1 MCLLCPVDMEDVS
14 ASPSHSPSPVVY
26 PSHSPSP
33 VPPQPPSTT
42 TSAASKGKARAEA
55 PTSASSAAPP
65 AASSAAPP
73 AASSAA
79 PPAASSVT
87 PPSSHYNLRG
97 KKRPADTL
105 AEKQL
110 NSTEEDT
117 PRKSGGAAATDV
129 PRVQVDAASPPLPTH
144 PVLIDLGVKI
154 ATQEVCFFAASVVYG
169 CSSFVQDRCGPCIK
183 AMRDECKSQG
193 STKRLTTAC
202 QFCHDKKK
210 TCDKPASWALAMLE
224 ALYGVSQS
232 Y

>member
-79 PPAASSVT
+79 PPAASSAAPPAATSVT

-117 PRKSGGAAATDV
+117 PRKSGGAAAMDV

-169 CSSFVQDRCGPCIK
+169 WMLIICSG
-183 AMRDECKSQG
+183 
-193 STKRLTTAC
+193 
-202 QFCHDKKK
+202 
-210 TCDKPASWALAMLE
+210 
-224 ALYGVSQS
+224 
-232 Y
+232 

>member
-1 MCLLCPVDMEDVS
+1 MYLLCPVAKEDIS
-14 ASPSHSPSPVVY
+14 APPSQSPSPVVP

-42 TSAASKGKARAEA
+42 MSAASKGKAYANTL
-55 PTSASSAAPP
+55 PSASSAAPL
-65 AASSAAPP
+65 AALLAAPP
-73 AASSAA
+73 AAL
-79 PPAASSVT
+79 SVT
-87 PPSSHYNLRG
+87 PPSTHYNLRG

-105 AEKQL
+105 VEKPL
-110 NSTEEDT
+110 DSSDEDT
-117 PRKSGGAAATDV
+117 PRKSGGAATVDV
-129 PRVQVDAASPPLPTH
+129 PHVQVDAASSPPPTH
-144 PVLIDLGVKI
+144 PVLIDPGVKI
-154 ATQEVCFFAASVVYG
+154 ATQEVCFFSASAVCG

-210 TCDKPASWALAMLE
+210 TCDKPASWDFAMLE
-224 ALYGVSQS
+224 VFYGVSQS